1 MAALSLPH
9 SSGAAVWR
17 ASAHVTEAAPM
28 FDPTYLDQL
37 LAQATLAA
45 AAARAVETVAAVLLR
60 PSMRV
65 SSAHS
70 VMPSSWA
77 LAAPVTALTYNLA
90 INGDH
95 VLLFAGAIQA
105 VALATVLAHAHAC
118 RPERAGTAKATD
130 CRHD

>member
-1 MAALSLPH
+1 
-9 SSGAAVWR
+9 
-17 ASAHVTEAAPM
+17 M
-28 FDPTYLDQL
+28 FHLTYLDQL

-45 AAARAVETVAAVLLR
+45 AAARAVETGAAVLR
-60 PSMRV
+60 RTPMRV

-70 VMPSSWA
+70 VMPSPWA
-77 LAAPVTALTYNLA
+77 LAAPVTAMTYNLA
-90 INGDH
+90 IEGDH

-118 RPERAGTAKATD
+118 RPVGAGKAKAMD